1 MFVFNTVVIA
11 THRRSGTQW
20 AIDALR
26 KNSPDISDTYMAM
39 EQIEGGRDAVIP
51 LADFRRQ
58 LLNLDGKVLI
68 NVHHLPFAEA
78 WSGRDE
84 WQFARTILKNSP
96 TIYVHRDGRDVM
108 VSLYYYMQS
117 FSETVR
123 NQSFA
128 DFLRGESA
136 LAGVDSGFSRPGF
149 WSHHVKSWLG
159 ARRTCWRSHTPTSR
173 TITHPRLDGWLT
185 SSRFRYI
192 RTMQPVSALGRQ
204 DSDGMIGNMLGRLGI
219 PRGRGSTP
227 HRQRIGKSGDW
238 RRVFDRRDRNFFKKE
253 AGDMLRQLGYEK

>member
-11 THRRSGTQW
+11 THRRAGTQW

-26 KNSPDISDTYMAM
+26 NNSPEISDTYMAL
-39 EQIEGGRDAVIP
+39 EQMEGGRDAVVP
-51 LADFRRQ
+51 LAVFRRQ

-68 NVHHLPFAEA
+68 NVHNLPTAEA

-128 DFLRGESA
+128 DFLRGESTM
-136 LAGVDSGFSRPGF
+136 AGADSGFSRPGF
-149 WSHHVKSWLG
+149 WAHHAKSWLG
-159 ARRTCWRSHTPTSR
+159 QENLLAVPYTEIETNYEATVRRMADFLNVALYPN
-173 TITHPRLDGWLT
+173 L
-185 SSRFRYI
+185 
-192 RTMQPVSALGRQ
+192 QPVSALGRQ
-204 DSDGMIGNMLGRLGI
+204 EGDGMIDAMLGRLGV
-219 PRGRGSTP
+219 PRGRGTGP
-227 HRQRIGKSGDW
+227 HRQRIGRRGDW
-238 RRVFDRRDRNFFKKE
+238 RRVFDRRDRDFFMKE
-253 AGDMLRQLGYEK
+253 AGDMMRRLGYEK

>member
-11 THRRSGTQW
+11 THRRSGSQW

-26 KNSPDISDTYMAM
+26 NNSPDISDAYMAL
-39 EQIEGGRDAVIP
+39 EQMEGGRDAVMP

-58 LLNLDGKVLI
+58 LLNLEGKVLI
-68 NVHHLPFAEA
+68 NVHHLPSAEA
-78 WSGRDE
+78 WSRRDE

-128 DFLRGESA
+128 RFLRGESA
-136 LAGVDSGFSRPGF
+136 LAGVDSAFSRPGF
-149 WSHHVKSWLG
+149 WAHHVKSWLDKDNLL
-159 ARRTCWRSHTPTSR
+159 AVSYSDIETDYEATVRRMADF
-173 TITHPRLDGWLT
+173 LDVGLGE
-185 SSRFRYI
+185 SLR
-192 RTMQPVSALGRQ
+192 PVSPLGRHA
-204 DSDGMIGNMLGRLGI
+204 DDGMIESMLSRLGV
-219 PRGRGSTP
+219 RRRRGSP
-227 HRQRIGKSGDW
+227 NDRPRIGRSGDW
-238 RRVFDRRDRNFFKKE
+238 RRLFDKGDREFFMSE
-253 AGDMLRQLGYEK
+253 AGHMMRRLGYEK

>member
-26 KNSPDISDTYMAM
+26 NNSPDISDTYMSLEQM
-39 EQIEGGRDAVIP
+39 EAGHDAAIP
-51 LADFRRQ
+51 LATFRRQ
-58 LLNLDGKVLI
+58 LLNLEGKVLI
-68 NVHHLPFAEA
+68 NVHDLPTAES
-78 WSGRDE
+78 WSGLDE
-84 WQFARTILKNSP
+84 RLFARTLLKNSP

-128 DFLRGESA
+128 RFLRGESA

-149 WSHHVKSWLG
+149 WAHHVESWLDKDNLL
-159 ARRTCWRSHTPTSR
+159 AVSYSDIETNYDATVRRMADFLNVSLKRD
-173 TITHPRLDGWLT
+173 L
-185 SSRFRYI
+185 
-192 RTMQPVSALGRQ
+192 QPVSALGRQ
-204 DSDGMIGNMLGRLGI
+204 DEASAIEGMLGRLGLRLR
-219 PRGRGSTP
+219 RGDRP
-227 HRQRIGKSGDW
+227 RIGRSGDW
-238 RRVFDRRDRNFFKKE
+238 RHLFVDKRDREFFMKE
-253 AGDMLRQLGYEK
+253 AGDMMRRLGYEK

>member
-26 KNSPDISDTYMAM
+26 NNSPEISEAYMTL
-39 EQIEGGRDAVIP
+39 EQMEGGRDAVIP

-68 NVHHLPFAEA
+68 NVHHLPIAEA

-84 WQFARTILKNSP
+84 WQFARTILNNSP

-136 LAGVDSGFSRPGF
+136 IAGAESGFSRPGF
-149 WSHHVKSWLG
+149 WAHHVKSWLG
-159 ARRTCWRSHTPTSR
+159 KDNLLVVPYKDIETDYEATVGRMADFLKVSVYPN
-173 TITHPRLDGWLT
+173 L
-185 SSRFRYI
+185 
-192 RTMQPVSALGRQ
+192 QPVSALGRQ
-204 DSDGMIGNMLGRLGI
+204 DGDGVIDNMLGRLGV
-219 PRGRGSTP
+219 PRRRGAGP

-238 RRVFDRRDRNFFKKE
+238 RRVFDRRDREFFMKE
-253 AGDMLRQLGYEK
+253 AGDMMRHLGYER

>member
-11 THRRSGTQW
+11 THRRSGAQW

-26 KNSPDISDTYMAM
+26 NNSPEISDAYMTL
-39 EQIEGGRDAVIP
+39 EQIEGGQDAVVP
-51 LADFRRQ
+51 LAEFRRQ
-58 LLNLDGKVLI
+58 LLNLDGKALI
-68 NVHHLPFAEA
+68 NVHHLPAVEA

-128 DFLRGESA
+128 TFLRGESSM
-136 LAGVDSGFSRPGF
+136 AGADGGFSRPGF
-149 WSHHVKSWLG
+149 WARHARSWLDKENLL
-159 ARRTCWRSHTPTSR
+159 AVPYSDIETRYEATVRRMADFLKVAVYPN
-173 TITHPRLDGWLT
+173 L
-185 SSRFRYI
+185 
-192 RTMQPVSALGRQ
+192 QPVSALGRH
-204 DSDGMIGNMLGRLGI
+204 DGDGVIDNMLGRLGV
-219 PRGRGSTP
+219 PRRRGTGP

-238 RRVFDRRDRNFFKKE
+238 RRVFDRRDRDFFMKE
-253 AGDMLRQLGYEK
+253 AGDMMRHLGYEK

>member
-26 KNSPDISDTYMAM
+26 NNSPDISDTYMALEQM
-39 EQIEGGRDAVIP
+39 EAGHDAAIP
-51 LADFRRQ
+51 LATFRRQ

-68 NVHHLPFAEA
+68 NVHDLPSAES
-78 WSGRDE
+78 WSGLDE
-84 WQFARTILKNSP
+84 RLFARTILKNSP

-128 DFLRGESA
+128 RFLRGESA

-149 WSHHVKSWLG
+149 WAHHAQSWLDKENLL
-159 ARRTCWRSHTPTSR
+159 AVSYSDIENNYPATVRRMADFLDVSLDRS
-173 TITHPRLDGWLT
+173 L
-185 SSRFRYI
+185 
-192 RTMQPVSALGRQ
+192 QPVSALGRQ
-204 DSDGMIGNMLGRLGI
+204 DDESKIDSMLGRLGVHLRLGS
-219 PRGRGSTP
+219 PQGRP
-227 HRQRIGKSGDW
+227 RIGRSGDW
-238 RRVFDRRDRNFFKKE
+238 RRLFDRRDRAFFMKE
-253 AGDMLRQLGYEK
+253 AGDMMRRLGYEK

>member
-26 KNSPDISDTYMAM
+26 NNSADINDTYMALEQM
-39 EQIEGGRDAVIP
+39 EAGHDAAIP
-51 LADFRRQ
+51 LANFRRQ

-68 NVHHLPFAEA
+68 NVHDLPTAES
-78 WSGRDE
+78 WSGLDE
-84 WQFARTILKNSP
+84 RLFARTILKNSP

-128 DFLRGESA
+128 RFLRGESA

-149 WSHHVKSWLG
+149 WAHHAAIL
-159 ARRTCWRSHTPTSR
+159 
-173 TITHPRLDGWLT
+173 
-185 SSRFRYI
+185 
-192 RTMQPVSALGRQ
+192 
-204 DSDGMIGNMLGRLGI
+204 
-219 PRGRGSTP
+219 
-227 HRQRIGKSGDW
+227 
-238 RRVFDRRDRNFFKKE
+238 
-253 AGDMLRQLGYEK
+253 AGQG